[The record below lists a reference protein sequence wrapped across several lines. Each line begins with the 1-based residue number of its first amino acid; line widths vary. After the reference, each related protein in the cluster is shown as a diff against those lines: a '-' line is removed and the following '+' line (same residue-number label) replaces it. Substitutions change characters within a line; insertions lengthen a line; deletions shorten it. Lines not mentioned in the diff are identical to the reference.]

1 MMLCPKCQTNN
12 DENAVLCVNCGITL
26 TASKTAPESAA
37 PNGSLLGPSEDPSS
51 LETTR
56 PFMTVSTAPRP
67 APSAAPDSTI
77 AQESKT
83 DPDHTRPSIT
93 PPPPPAAN
101 DVTRRIEI
109 KEIESPRPLGSICGE
124 HYRIL
129 NSNPPSAG
137 KTFIYTISEWSLPA
151 EKRLS
156 RCTNPQCGVLYS
168 WWNKSY
174 EPEKFCMIC
183 GSALQTDNSRLT
195 MLESTAPFSASLTAL
210 YEKDLKHPA
219 LRPPLANFQEILIGK
234 VRYCLVC
241 PRTATLPTNLELV
254 ELLQQCK
261 RVSAGLAHL
270 HSKGFSFD
278 GKIDMS
284 RLGMDGKNMVWV
296 GLLNMLYLSKLSA
309 EHQARDVNALSGMFA
324 SWLAR
329 WPDLNEKGVSIQDLQ
344 TLKNAQFSSAI
355 ELEGHLARILDA
367 IRSPTTVDFRIGRRT
382 DVGAIRDLNEDSLLT
397 IEIAPITQ
405 SRSQPLGLFLV
416 CDGMGGHA
424 AGEIASGNLV
434 QFIRSKALASLGEK
448 QPEDWGK
455 WLKALVEAA
464 NQTLVEVRQKT
475 GSDLGSTLV
484 IALLDGVNLHIGH
497 VGDSRCYKISGQSIL
512 CLTTDHS
519 LVQELVSR
527 GQITAEEARN
537 HPQKNVI
544 LHTMGDP
551 QHFSV
556 DLSSHVLVP
565 GDRILLCSDGLS
577 GMLEDEDIL
586 HHTVFSPSPQ
596 AACDALINAA
606 NVAGGHDNI
615 TVIVVEIV
623 QT

>member
-1 MMLCPKCQTNN
+1 MTLSPDCHEPIDDDINQSPHSR
-12 DENAVLCVNCGITL
+12 EVLPPPVPAAEPIP
-26 TASKTAPESAA
+26 TAPNQAA
-37 PNGSLLGPSEDPSS
+37 PMQDLSS
-51 LETTR
+51 LENTQPVKTSA
-56 PFMTVSTAPRP
+56 V
-67 APSAAPDSTI
+67 APSP
-77 AQESKT
+77 AQPATPAHPASDEPKT
-83 DPDHTRPSIT
+83 DPEHTRPSIVT
-93 PPPPPAAN
+93 PPPPAAT
-101 DVTRRIEI
+101 DMTRRIQV
-109 KEIESPRPLGSICGE
+109 KEIDSPRPLGSICGE

-129 NSNPPSAG
+129 NSNPPLAG

-195 MLESTAPFSASLTAL
+195 MLESLVPYSASLTAL
-210 YEKDLKHPA
+210 FEKDIKHPA
-219 LRPPLANFQEILIGK
+219 LRPPLASFQEILIGK

-241 PRTATLPTNLELV
+241 PRTAALPTNLELV

-261 RVSAGLAHL
+261 RISAGLSHL

-278 GKIDMS
+278 GKIDLS

-296 GLLNMLYLSKLSA
+296 GFLNMIYPSKLSA
-309 EHQARDVNALSGMFA
+309 EHQARDVNALSALFA
-324 SWLAR
+324 SWLTR
-329 WPDLNEKGVSIQDLQ
+329 WPDLKEKGLSNQDYQ

-355 ELEGHLARILDA
+355 ELEGHLTRILDA
-367 IRSPTTVDFRIGRRT
+367 IRSPACVDFRIGRRT

-424 AGEIASGNLV
+424 AGEIASGSLV
-434 QFIRSKALASLGEK
+434 QFIRVKALAGLSEK
-448 QPEDWGK
+448 LPDDPNK
-455 WLKALVEAA
+455 WLKSLVESANQALVDI
-464 NQTLVEVRQKT
+464 RQKT

-484 IALLDGVNLHIGH
+484 AALLDGLNLHIAH
-497 VGDSRCYKISGQSIL
+497 VGDSRCYKISAGAIT
-512 CLTTDHS
+512 CLTQDHS
-519 LVQELVSR
+519 LVQELVNR
-527 GQITAEEARN
+527 GQISAEEARN

-551 QHFSV
+551 HHFSV
-556 DLSSHVLVP
+556 DLSNHVLAQ

-586 HHTVFSPSPQ
+586 YHVIHSPSPQ

-615 TVIVVEIV
+615 TAVLIEIV
-623 QT
+623 QA